1 VEAIR
6 TELKFEKEELDEW
19 LRVQAEKEE
28 DNLALQ
34 KYSKED
40 ESKIK
45 ELNLSIEK
53 LMHEV
58 NKKKA
63 LLSAEVF
70 TIQKL
75 SFLGYRNASFPN

>member
-1 VEAIR
+1 MKLEN
-6 TELKFEKEELDEW
+6 EELTEW

-28 DNLALQ
+28 DNLALI

-53 LMHEV
+53 FVQEV

-63 LLSAEVF
+63 LLNAEVKYIHRYVSIF
-70 TIQKL
+70 SL
-75 SFLGYRNASFPN
+75 SK